1 MKTSSV
7 KRQIE
12 KTRAFSKDIKKLL
25 REVATAGW
33 KAVLRLQDDIYAPQL
48 NLRKL
53 EGYDDVW
60 RLVVKKDYRLVYSF
74 DEDNIY
80 LLRFAHRKDIYRL
93 DIRLK

>member
-1 MKTSSV
+1 M
-7 KRQIE
+7 
-12 KTRAFSKDIKKLL
+12 
-25 REVATAGW
+25 
-33 KAVLRLQDDIYAPQL
+33 LRLQDDIYAPQL